1 MFNLLVRL
9 ALRISTHRTSFE
21 GLIKTACTI
30 FTDRIGSLLQ
40 GITKARGKEGDA
52 TVAPFFSARQ
62 AVDVSIRDLLRAH
75 PLLEESRQEK
85 EKKDQFIAESEAVLL
100 ERAKGDRS
108 LGVEEVILEDH
119 RRIQDLALLQR
130 GLELLPGIIFTSPEI
145 KWLVSHSK
153 NELKFTSDG
162 QLVSGEFQFS
172 APFAAFLGIFLTQI
186 AQHAVTTLITLR
198 IEIRSHAFYYIDLA
212 MREGNYRLEEPS
224 YEPDVYINTL
234 CRELMGLESI
244 LADRLP
250 YDKYVFCFE
259 GLGPILQTILIN
271 GYKQIKECNPNGYL
285 KLHATVKALEQLM
298 ALISPSYDGADLDR
312 VRAYY
317 VLAQAGPKQLLDG
330 AKECRYRYT
339 QSQYQAILD
348 SHYKLNLNS
357 DADSDDETSMAL
369 RREYQNQ
376 LVRLQYLNK

>member
-1 MFNLLVRL
+1 M
-9 ALRISTHRTSFE
+9 
-21 GLIKTACTI
+21 
-30 FTDRIGSLLQ
+30 
-40 GITKARGKEGDA
+40 RGKEGDG

-62 AVDVSIRDLLRAH
+62 ALDASIRDLLRCH
-75 PLLEESRQEK
+75 PLLRGAEQEA
-85 EKKDQFIAESEAVLL
+85 EFIAENEAVLL
-100 ERAKGDRS
+100 EKAKGDRS

-130 GLELLPGIIFTSPEI
+130 GLELLPEIIFTSPEI

-153 NELKFTSDG
+153 NELKFTDDAR
-162 QLVSGEFQFS
+162 LVAGDVEFS
-172 APFAAFLGIFLTQI
+172 APFAAFMGTFLTQI
-186 AQHAVTTLITLR
+186 AQHAITTLLTLR
-198 IEIRSHAFYYIDLA
+198 LEIRSHAFYYIDLA
-212 MREGNYRLEEPS
+212 MREGNYRLDEPGC
-224 YEPDVYINTL
+224 EPDVYINTL

-244 LADRLP
+244 LSDWLP
-250 YDKYVFCFE
+250 YEKYLFCVE

-271 GYKQIKECNPNGYL
+271 GYRQVKECNPNGYL
-285 KLHATVKALEQLM
+285 KLQATVKALEQLM
-298 ALISPSYDGADLDR
+298 ALIGPNDDGADLDR

-330 AKECRYRYT
+330 AKDCGYRYT

-348 SHYKLNLNS
+348 SHYKLGMNT
-357 DADSDDETSMAL
+357 DADSDDEASATL